1 MNSFERKLKKNI
13 IITDKI
19 NILLM
24 DCNGDFY
31 GIVYFC
37 QIVVNINVN
46 VLNDKMNNLDV
57 LFIVCYIIVSIVI
70 GYQRK
75 LNKFASIIDYNKL

>member
-1 MNSFERKLKKNI
+1 MKHKC
-13 IITDKI
+13 
-19 NILLM
+19 NILYV
-24 DCNGDFY
+24 DCNGDIY